1 MTAGL
6 ARALGGVAGLIQP
19 MPPPDNRIST
29 GGADRINWRSPSAP
43 LIYEASLGSWARDPH
58 RKMRQVVY
66 AGGSVQ

>member
-6 ARALGGVAGLIQP
+6 ARSVGGVPGLIQP
-19 MPPPDNRIST
+19 ANLPEKDIST
-29 GGADRINWRSPSAP
+29 GQPDRINWRSPGGL

-66 AGGSVQ
+66 AGGRLQ